1 MAQSNFEERIDTYEI
16 ESTNVM
22 TGDRDRSRYLY
33 YQLKMS
39 VAEAKQIDI
48 IVSFLMESGVRMLLN
63 DMKRALDRG
72 VQIRILTGNYLGITQ
87 PSALYLIKSELG
99 DRVDLRLYN
108 ETSRSF
114 HPKSYIFHYES
125 SNEIYIGSSNIS
137 KSALTSGIE
146 WNYRFSDT
154 LDKKNYELFI
164 ASYLGA
170 VGTVLLGGIALYQ
183 NKRYKELSD
192 SSERK
197 LMELQNEIKILT
209 EKSVYLIEL
218 NSKIEQ
224 AKYYPIFTG
233 YILRFKRRKFGKV
246 F

>member
-1 MAQSNFEERIDTYEI
+1 
-16 ESTNVM
+16 
-22 TGDRDRSRYLY
+22 
-33 YQLKMS
+33 
-39 VAEAKQIDI
+39 
-48 IVSFLMESGVRMLLN
+48 
-63 DMKRALDRG
+63 
-72 VQIRILTGNYLGITQ
+72 
-87 PSALYLIKSELG
+87 
-99 DRVDLRLYN
+99 
-108 ETSRSF
+108 
-114 HPKSYIFHYES
+114 
-125 SNEIYIGSSNIS
+125 
-137 KSALTSGIE
+137 
-146 WNYRFSDT
+146 
-154 LDKKNYELFI
+154 
-164 ASYLGA
+164 
-170 VGTVLLGGIALYQ
+170 LGGIALYQ